1 MDKIVIDANTE
12 AEMLVAM
19 INLDTVIPLSVT
31 GTSMLPFILPNDV
44 VWLKKYDYSV
54 LHEGQ
59 IVLFRREGET
69 GFVLHRIFDIID
81 DNYLR
86 INGDAQVK
94 CELIE
99 KSQVIAT
106 VEQITRDDKI
116 LETDTQEEKEKLFR
130 WRKTRLLRPVLIR
143 LFILKNRRVLKLGA
157 ETD

>member
-1 MDKIVIDANTE
+1 MEKIIIDANTDAE
-12 AEMLVAM
+12 ALIAML
-19 INLDTVIPLSVT
+19 NLDTLIPLSVT

-59 IVLFRREGET
+59 VVLFRREGEE
-69 GFVLHRIFDIID
+69 GFVLHRVYDVID
-81 DNYLR
+81 VNYVR

-99 KSQVIAT
+99 KSQIIA
-106 VEQITRDDKI
+106 VVVQITRNGKI
-116 LETDTQEEKEKLFR
+116 LETDSPEEKKKLREWKKIRVFR
-130 WRKTRLLRPVLIR
+130 PIIIR
-143 LFILKNRRVLKLGA
+143 IYKLKNRRVLKLGA